1 MERQLIKEFES
12 LIGRMLRDYDPER
25 LDIWQE
31 ILGLPL
37 NIRGF
42 GPVKLANAKAMQ
54 KRRAELLDQ
63 LTKGHASERSAA

>member
-1 MERQLIKEFES
+1 
-12 LIGRMLRDYDPER
+12 
-25 LDIWQE
+25 
-31 ILGLPL
+31 LPL

-63 LTKGHASERSAA
+63 LTKGHAYERSAA